1 MHYAVG
7 GFKFAKYKTWFNQT
21 FMLAYDDFST
31 STYLIVYKD
40 VPINMELNMY
50 VMKGI
55 NAFVLPSSPSKRPSV
70 PMG

>member
-40 VPINMELNMY
+40 VPTTVLTNMEL
-50 VMKGI
+50 I
-55 NAFVLPSSPSKRPSV
+55 NTYEDQRFCPTKFTF
-70 PMG
+70 